1 MGYVY
6 GDSSPFP
13 YDIDFIELLRHA
25 VGCSV
30 TLLDAH
36 QSIVNAGERSGAA
49 ELARQADRARLD
61 RVAEAVRQSLGAYV
75 VGPERQV
82 LVAARIMDSA
92 RGVIDEEVSAIESH
106 AASEARRA
114 RQAVDQARLSG
125 HRALE
130 AFLRRND
137 VPGTEVALRLYPDA
151 DAYAGR
157 TTVTT
162 PFGIEATFEVAIPM
176 GHEWTRARRVM
187 EIASGTEVHVPSEA
201 GWLNKR
207 IEARLVRLDKLYVS
221 EIAASSA
228 GSRVTLMRTPKNGPG
243 YEFEIT
249 SGPTPRA
256 TLHEVDEGGH
266 VTGDRPLVLDDDDAV
281 HVFRL
286 WNGILGSTQDLL
298 SHRGTMV
305 DALFGGVSMREYD
318 QPQHVVERLVE
329 VLAPTVRELEKRSG
343 TPREL
348 VLRRDL
354 GEGRRQESYI
364 TKTELHDIY
373 ASLPQNARN
382 VFDPFDQA
390 PAQRVKLPQRNEPEE
405 VSAELE
411 LDEEALD

>member
-6 GDSSPFP
+6 GDSTPFP

-25 VGCSV
+25 VTCGV

-36 QSIVNAGERSGAA
+36 QSIVHAGDRMAAA

-61 RVAEAVRQSLGAYV
+61 RVSEAVRQALSAYV

-82 LVAARIMDSA
+82 LVAARIMDGA
-92 RGVIDEEVSAIESH
+92 RGILDEETTAIESH
-106 AASEARRA
+106 AASESRRA
-114 RQAVDQARLSG
+114 HQATEQARLSA

-130 AFLRRND
+130 SFLRRSD

-162 PFGIEATFEVAIPM
+162 PFGIDATFDVAIPM

-187 EIASGTEVHVPSEA
+187 EIASGTEVHVPAEA

-207 IEARLVRLDKLYVS
+207 IETRLVRLDKLYVA
-221 EIAASSA
+221 EVAASSA
-228 GSRVTLMRTPKNGPG
+228 GSRVTLLRTPKTGPG

-249 SGPTPRA
+249 SGATPRA

-298 SHRGTMV
+298 SHRGSMSSAT
-305 DALFGGVSMREYD
+305 FGGISLRDYD
-318 QPQHVVERLVE
+318 SPRQVVERIVE

-364 TKTELHDIY
+364 TKAELQEIY
-373 ASLPQNARN
+373 ASLPQTSRN

-390 PAQRVKLPQRNEPEE
+390 SPAMQRVQLPRRNEPEE
-405 VSAELE
+405 ISAELE
-411 LDEEALD
+411 LDELD